1 MEHLLET
8 IALDSEENNELLFKI
23 KIEGADPAPAKVRL
37 VCETGDVSFMFNGQ
51 PIGDDVVAFNL
62 PIMKDKI
69 KEGIYLSSVEVL
81 VENRYFTPVQ
91 FQINFKKTVKV
102 VAESIKLM
110 PRKVPQEIKISAVPI
125 PTVKQPEPIQVV
137 QQPVVKEAK
146 QEQQIVRQTLPIS
159 RDSQKTLRE
168 KFYEKSEV
176 KLLSEDEILDAAK
189 NFVKTRKKK

>member
-176 KLLSEDEILDAAK
+176 KSLSEDEILDAAK